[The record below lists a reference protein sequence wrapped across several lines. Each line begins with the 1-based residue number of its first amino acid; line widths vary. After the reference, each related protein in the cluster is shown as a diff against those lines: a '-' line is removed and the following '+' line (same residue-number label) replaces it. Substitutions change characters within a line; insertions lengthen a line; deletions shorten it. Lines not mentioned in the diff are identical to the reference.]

1 MSCPNA
7 GSRRPTPRSEILLG
21 SPLSPKQEIV
31 PVFLLGVNKVKHDYK
46 LRAGD
51 PLPAQTS

>member
-7 GSRRPTPRSEILLG
+7 GSRRPIPRSEILLG
-21 SPLSPKQEIV
+21 SPFSPKQETV
-31 PVFLLGVNKVKHDYK
+31 PVFLLEVNKVKHNYK

>member
-1 MSCPNA
+1 MSCPSA

-31 PVFLLGVNKVKHDYK
+31 PIFLLEVNKVKQNYK